1 MRCHKY
7 FLVFTC
13 IYSPYS
19 LFSNQMIELSDIE
32 LTIKTSEI
40 PFFLP
45 QTCASTTVRT
55 TIKARP
61 GPLAVNMTVN
71 VSMLA
76 LECGAVNLSKHS
88 PTADTYIFTNGF
100 YFSFKILSLMLWMIQ
115 IILHV
120 VKYTPLH
127 EWFCIEILKIP
138 LCINYESNIFAG
150 VQFTRISHPFVAW
163 KLHLENV
170 ARNQSVPSVI
180 NMEPSPELEQ
190 FPEMEQVFKT
200 FVQHEWVLMKNSWC
214 NVIYVTDKAAFFQ
227 EGIGLNTYTK

>member
-1 MRCHKY
+1 M
-7 FLVFTC
+7 
-13 IYSPYS
+13 
-19 LFSNQMIELSDIE
+19 N
-32 LTIKTSEI
+32 
-40 PFFLP
+40 
-45 QTCASTTVRT
+45 
-55 TIKARP
+55 
-61 GPLAVNMTVN
+61 N
-71 VSMLA
+71 
-76 LECGAVNLSKHS
+76 
-88 PTADTYIFTNGF
+88 TYCF
-100 YFSFKILSLMLWMIQ
+100 Q

-120 VKYTPLH
+120 VKYTPWH

-163 KLHLENV
+163 RLHLENV

-227 EGIGLNTYTK
+227 EGIGLNSYQIIFQSSLPAV